1 MVVEREAIPGLPHR
15 RRVGT
20 HEFEVGV
27 HQIDALTLE
36 SRPALGDDER
46 GGHAQLLLQQRDYP
60 VYLRSP
66 LKDIVVFDSH
76 DGTQYSCNP
85 RAIYEE
91 LARRNPDLECVW
103 VTQDGQFSIDFA
115 TDVKTRTV
123 LAGSRE
129 HYRVLARARHII
141 TNHGLP
147 PWFFKRDG
155 QTYVQTWH
163 GSPLKRLAH
172 DLRDMPYQ
180 RTERHDWMQWRCRDG
195 ICWCPRVRTPPRSCA
210 GRSATTGTSWRPDIR
225 ATTSSALPNGRA
237 SGTRVRKRLGIPD
250 GKKVV
255 LYAPTW
261 RDDRRHGPGKQG
273 FSLDLDVETVRR
285 TLGDDH
291 VLLLRTHHLVT
302 DKPRSTAD
310 DFVMDVSRYPD
321 IAELYMAADVL
332 VTDYSSAMFDYA
344 VLGRPIILYTP
355 DLERYRDHVRG
366 FYLDLVAEAPGPV
379 VSTSAALA
387 KAVKAAPDS
396 EDRYADAYDR
406 FFVKY
411 CPTTTATPRPGSST
425 ACSNDASAGATG
437 SGEQPHARAP
447 GHHRQA
453 PLQRGRQP
461 QRLIGERMQWRQVLA
476 ARRPVPQPAQER
488 TEQHAPAPH
497 RLQHQPGALDQLGER
512 AAGVTA
518 DAAERH
524 VVRRPQRHVA
534 RHGQQRD
541 PARTQHP
548 GDLRRRPRVVL
559 DVLQDV
565 QRQRE
570 VVLARRERQERAS
583 PSYAS
588 TPCARQRHGGRA
600 QIDAGRPPTVL
611 GQHPAVRTGRGADVD
626 GRPRHAEPQQLRGQ
640 DLPPLAVPPVVVLDP
655 RDPLKLDGFHGTSRR
670 HRRRPVPPSPPSTGG
685 SLTPV

>member
-1 MVVEREAIPGLPHR
+1 MAVFGTDLPLSSGTWDVLAPARSGEVAVVVEREAIPDLPHR

-60 VYLRSP
+60 IYLRSP
-66 LKDIVVFDSH
+66 LTDTVVFDSH
-76 DGTQYSCNP
+76 DGAQYSCSP

-103 VTQDGQFSIDFA
+103 VTQDGQFSIDFT

-163 GSPLKRLAH
+163 GTPLKRLAH

-180 RTERHDWMQWRCRDG
+180 RTERHDWMEREVPRWDLLVSPSPYATRIMRRAFRYDG
-195 ICWCPRVRTPPRSCA
+195 DVLETGYPRNDILSTPEWESV
-210 GRSATTGTSWRPDIR
+210 
-225 ATTSSALPNGRA
+225 
-237 SGTRVRKRLGIPD
+237 GTRVRKRLGIPD

-261 RDDRRHGPGKQG
+261 RDDHRHGPGRQG
-273 FSLDLDVETVRR
+273 FSLELDVETVRQ

-302 DKPRSTAD
+302 DKPRSSTD

-344 VLGRPIILYTP
+344 VLGRPIVIYAY

-366 FYLDLVAEAPGPV
+366 LYIDLEAEAPGPV

-411 CPTTTATPRPGSST
+411 CPHDDG
-425 ACSNDASAGATG
+425 
-437 SGEQPHARAP
+437 
-447 GHHRQA
+447 QA
-453 PLQRGRQP
+453 
-461 QRLIGERMQWRQVLA
+461 A
-476 ARRPVPQPAQER
+476 ARIVD
-488 TEQHAPAPH
+488 
-497 RLQHQPGALDQLGER
+497 RLF
-512 AAGVTA
+512 
-518 DAAERH
+518 
-524 VVRRPQRHVA
+524 
-534 RHGQQRD
+534 
-541 PARTQHP
+541 
-548 GDLRRRPRVVL
+548 PR
-559 DVLQDV
+559 
-565 QRQRE
+565 
-570 VVLARRERQERAS
+570 
-583 PSYAS
+583 
-588 TPCARQRHGGRA
+588 
-600 QIDAGRPPTVL
+600 
-611 GQHPAVRTGRGADVD
+611 
-626 GRPRHAEPQQLRGQ
+626 
-640 DLPPLAVPPVVVLDP
+640 
-655 RDPLKLDGFHGTSRR
+655 
-670 HRRRPVPPSPPSTGG
+670 
-685 SLTPV
+685 